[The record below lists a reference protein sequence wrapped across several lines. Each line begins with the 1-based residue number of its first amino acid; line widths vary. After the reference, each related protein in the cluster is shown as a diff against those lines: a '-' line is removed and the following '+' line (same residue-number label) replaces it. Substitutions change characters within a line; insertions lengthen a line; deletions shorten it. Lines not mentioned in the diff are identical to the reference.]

1 MHEPFLDDVLW
12 PAFQELNKVP
22 VDDLSEITDRIIR
35 REVFLARVE
44 AEEVDATP
52 EHAPERG
59 VLAGRVERVTFHN
72 EGTGF
77 RVPRVEARGHRDVV
91 TVVGQAAAGA
101 GEVIQAGGE
110 WVNNR
115 GDGPRF
121 RARFLRVAS
130 PSTAEGTDSLMRTYR
145 EGRHAP
151 IIRRRRNAPLD
162 RP

>member
-1 MHEPFLDDVLW
+1 MTPFLNDGLW

-59 VLAGRVERVTFHN
+59 GLAGRVERVTFHN

-77 RVPRVEARGHRDVV
+77 RVPRVEARGHRDEV

-101 GEVIQAGGE
+101 GAGDDVMDLSLCGVAFLWE
-110 WVNNR
+110 SSPASEPHEKVR
-115 GDGPRF
+115 GGKDP
-121 RARFLRVAS
+121 
-130 PSTAEGTDSLMRTYR
+130 
-145 EGRHAP
+145 
-151 IIRRRRNAPLD
+151 
-162 RP
+162 

>member
-1 MHEPFLDDVLW
+1 M
-12 PAFQELNKVP
+12 P
-22 VDDLSEITDRIIR
+22 VDDLSEITDRIIQ

-72 EGTGF
+72 EDTGF

-101 GEVIQAGGE
+101 GDVVQAGGE

-121 RARFLRVAS
+121 RARFLRVVP
-130 PSTAEGTDSLMRTYR
+130 PSTIEGIDSLMRTYR